1 MHRTSNPVLYRAA
14 KDLSREMR
22 KSQTKAE
29 KLFWEA
35 VRNRKFKGLK
45 FYRQYP
51 IFYEI
56 NNNESFIIADFF
68 CFEKRIIIEID
79 GKIHQF
85 RKKKDKQRT
94 QILNILS
101 IKVMRFMNEDIEND
115 LDAVLSEILRNFE
128 MMNSS

>member
-1 MHRTSNPVLYRAA
+1 MNRTNNPILYQAA
-14 KDLSREMR
+14 KDLSRELR

-35 VRNRKFKGLK
+35 VRNRRFKGLK

-68 CFEKRIIIEID
+68 CFEKRTIIEID

-94 QILNILS
+94 QILNILG
-101 IKVMRFMNEDIEND
+101 IKVMRFMNEDIEID

-128 MMNSS
+128 MMNSR